1 MAAPHVA
8 GAISL
13 LASIFPDKKASELK
27 AAILE
32 GANREINPVAKPDPE
47 GPNHVGLNALG
58 QKLSVWGMLDVKG
71 AYDRLRTGSL
81 NAPHPIEVPRASWS
95 ISVGEEPGRAGYR
108 KVILTASFDLAP
120 LKGKVPSAPEVF
132 CNNQLKNIRTVL
144 NVASGT
150 GKIHMFVAR
159 QQFTDGF
166 RAP

>member
-1 MAAPHVA
+1 M
-8 GAISL
+8 
-13 LASIFPDKKASELK
+13 
-27 AAILE
+27 
-32 GANREINPVAKPDPE
+32 
-47 GPNHVGLNALG
+47 GLNALG

-132 CNNQLKNIRTVL
+132 CNNPLENIRAVL

-150 GKIHMFVAR
+150 GEVRIEEVLSEDR
-159 QQFTDGF
+159 QSADDLVRRVVLQRGYPAAAHPAA
-166 RAP
+166 APPGAGSCSSSK